1 MGREK
6 EPRSRVRR
14 RKRGCLTGCLVNVLL
29 VLGVAALLFVGACVL
44 GFVKNDPQTGKP
56 SLSLQNIGLGEVQ
69 LPDFMGAVRST
80 SESIEKGLAT
90 LPAWAYGMSSEGM
103 TVKTLRA
110 GGGEAVLV
118 CCDGY
123 TMLVGAGSNGL
134 LTSAQLLLCGVTR
147 LSVAVAG
154 CAENLS
160 IGGMA
165 TAVGF
170 FKPEYLLMQDS
181 QTKSVAYNEMYARAK
196 QSGAQVIAPD
206 RGLTFSLGRAT
217 VTVIGPAR
225 ENHTDE
231 RDDGLSL
238 RIDYG
243 STSVLIPGTI
253 TSAGEQELVS
263 SGVRMEADVLICSRG
278 GSDEATS
285 LRLVETAR
293 PRAALLTGNDPAN
306 SVLIRLQRAGTQAY
320 TAREHGVMT
329 VVSDGS
335 TITVKP

>member
-6 EPRSRVRR
+6 EMRSRVRR
-14 RKRGCLTGCLVNVLL
+14 RKRGCLTGCLVKLL
-29 VLGVAALLFVGACVL
+29 LALGVAALLFVAACVL

-56 SLSLQNIGLGEVQ
+56 SLTLENVGLGDVK
-69 LPDFMGAVRST
+69 LPDASGLVDAAKSAV
-80 SESIEKGLAT
+80 EKGIQF
-90 LPAWAYGMSSEGM
+90 LPAWAYGMGSEGL

-123 TMLVGAGSNGL
+123 TMLVGAGSSGVA
-134 LTSAQLLLCGVTR
+134 TAAQLVLCGVR
-147 LSVAVAG
+147 YVNVAVVD
-154 CAENLS
+154 CAENSS

-165 TAVGF
+165 TVCRF
-170 FKPEYLLMQDS
+170 FKPEYVLAQDS
-181 QTKSVAYNEMYARAK
+181 QRRNEAYNSMMDAAGK
-196 QSGAQVIAPD
+196 GGAQVISPD

-217 VTVIGPAR
+217 VTVIGPKR
-225 ENHTDE
+225 EMHTDE

-243 STSVLIPGTI
+243 STSVLIPGMI
-253 TSAGEQELVS
+253 TAAGEQELVS
-263 SGVRMEADVLICSRG
+263 SGVHMDADVLICSRG
-278 GSDEATS
+278 GSEEATC
-285 LRLVETAR
+285 LALVEAVS
-293 PRAALLTGNDPAN
+293 PGVALLTGKEPAN
-306 SVLIRLQRAGTQAY
+306 SVLIRLQRAGAKTY
-320 TAREHGVMT
+320 TVKDHGVIT

>member
-1 MGREK
+1 MGHEK

-29 VLGVAALLFVGACVL
+29 VLGAAALLFVGACVL

-56 SLSLQNIGLGEVQ
+56 SLTLQNVGLGEVE
-69 LPDFMGAVRST
+69 LPNLLGVVRSA
-80 SESIEKGLAT
+80 SEAIEESLSSVPG
-90 LPAWAYGMSSEGM
+90 WAYGMSSEGM

-110 GGGEAVLV
+110 DGGEAVLV

-123 TMLVGAGSNGL
+123 TMLVGAGSSGL

-147 LSVAVAG
+147 LSVAVAD
-154 CAENLS
+154 CAENSS

-170 FKPEYLLMQDS
+170 FKPEYLLVQDS
-181 QTKSVAYNEMYARAK
+181 QTKSVAYNEMYAKAK
-196 QSGAQVIAPD
+196 KSGVQVIAPD

-238 RIDYG
+238 RVDYG
-243 STSVLIPGTI
+243 STSVLILGTI
-253 TSAGEQELVS
+253 TAAGEQELIS
-263 SGVRMEADVLICSRG
+263 SGVRMDADVLICARG
-278 GSDEATS
+278 GSDEATC
-285 LRLVETAR
+285 LRLVETAK
-293 PRAALLTGNDPAN
+293 PRAALLTGSGPAN
-306 SVLIRLQRAGTQAY
+306 SVLIRLQRAGVQTY
-320 TAREHGVMT
+320 TATEHGVMT

>member
-14 RKRGCLTGCLVNVLL
+14 KKSGCLTGCLVRVLL
-29 VLGVAALLFVGACVL
+29 VLGVAALLFVGACVF

-56 SLSLQNIGLGEVQ
+56 SLTMENIGLGEVR
-69 LPDFMGAVRST
+69 LSDMLDVVRSA
-80 SESIEKGLAT
+80 SETIEEGLSS
-90 LPAWAYGMSSEGM
+90 LPGWAYGMSSGGM
-103 TVKTLRA
+103 TVKTLHA
-110 GGGEAVLV
+110 GGGEAILV

-123 TMLVGAGSNGL
+123 TMLVGAGRNGL

-147 LSVAVAG
+147 LSVAVAD
-154 CAENLS
+154 CVENSS

-165 TAVGF
+165 TAVSF
-170 FKPEYLLMQDS
+170 FKPEYLLVQDS
-181 QTKSVAYNEMYARAK
+181 QTKSEAYNEMFATAQK
-196 QSGAQVIAPD
+196 GGTQVIAPN

-217 VTVIGPAR
+217 VTVVGPAR

-238 RIDYG
+238 RVDYG
-243 STSVLIPGTI
+243 GTSVLIAGTI
-253 TSAGEQELVS
+253 TAAGEEELVS
-263 SGVRMEADVLICSRG
+263 SGARVDADVLICSRG

-285 LRLVETAR
+285 LRLVEAAK
-293 PRAALLTGNDPAN
+293 PRAALLTGSDPAN
-306 SVLIRLQRAGTQAY
+306 SVLIRLQRAGVQTY
-320 TAREHGVMT
+320 TAKEHGVMT

-335 TITVKP
+335 TIAVKP

>member
-1 MGREK
+1 MGRDNG
-6 EPRSRVRR
+6 PRSRVRR
-14 RKRGCLTGCLVNVLL
+14 RRRGCLTGCLVKVLL
-29 VLGVAALLFVGACVL
+29 ALGVAALLFVGACVL
-44 GFVKNDPQTGKP
+44 GFVRNDPQTGKP
-56 SLSLQNIGLGEVQ
+56 SLTLENIGMGEVK
-69 LPDFMGAVRST
+69 LPELGGVAQSVSDAM
-80 SESIEKGLAT
+80 EKGMAS

-123 TMLVGAGSNGL
+123 TMLVGAGKNGL
-134 LTSAQLLLCGVTR
+134 LTAGQLLLCGVTR
-147 LSVAVAG
+147 LSAAVAD
-154 CAENLS
+154 CAEDSS

-165 TAVGF
+165 TVVGF
-170 FKPEYLLMQDS
+170 LKPEYLLVQDS
-181 QTKSVAYNEMYARAK
+181 QTKGAAYNEMLAAAK
-196 QSGAQVIAPD
+196 KSGTQVIAPD

-253 TSAGEQELVS
+253 TAAGEQELVS
-263 SGVRMEADVLICSRG
+263 SAVRLEADVLICSRG

-285 LRLVETAR
+285 LYLVE
-293 PRAALLTGNDPAN
+293 RAKPSIALLTGGEPAN
-306 SVLIRLQRAGTQAY
+306 SVLIRLQRAGAQTY
-320 TAREHGVMT
+320 TAKEHGVMT
-329 VVSDGS
+329 VTSDGS
-335 TITVKP
+335 TVTVKP